1 MRRGEDGQDIR
12 ALWEVALRRIDLEVE
27 ILSSDEKTLKFKIV
41 GENHTLGNLIQ
52 DMLIRDERV
61 KGAGFVRAHPLEQEI
76 VFDVFLSKGEPMG
89 VLRENVEKVKKY
101 LDELREEV
109 EKADTE

>member
-1 MRRGEDGQDIR
+1 
-12 ALWEVALRRIDLEVE
+12 LEVE

-52 DMLIRDERV
+52 DMLLRDKRV
-61 KGAGFVRAHPLEQEI
+61 TGAGFTRPHPLEQEI
-76 VFDVFLSKGEPMG
+76 VFDVFLSKGEPIG

-101 LDELREEV
+101 LDELREGV
-109 EKADTE
+109 EKAATE